1 MRGRSVST
9 TLGIVLTVA
18 AVVIVTGCSGR
29 SSSGD
34 LRIVAVAQID
44 QSGKTVSAQPDPP
57 APADPAGSGDAI
69 CPPLSIAVAGAVDGV
84 DSGPGVDIEN
94 GIQLAVDKHNDANP
108 GCQVQLKTFDTQ
120 GDPGRAEEVGRQIV
134 NDAFTIGMIG
144 PELSQDAQSTG
155 AIFDNA
161 GMVAVTASATAVGLA
176 DNGWR
181 TFFRGLG
188 NDGVQGTAVG
198 NYLRRE
204 LASER
209 VCVVDDGSEYG
220 LGLATA
226 VRDTL
231 GGAADPR
238 CAASLRGD
246 DEQSISDVVG
256 AIQSQ
261 SPDAVFFSGYAAQA
275 ATLVR
280 QLRDAGVTASFVGG
294 DAVKDDQ
301 FIAEAGGAA
310 ADSVLSCSCAPVPE
324 RFVEEY
330 TARFGTE
337 PGPFS
342 AGGYDLGTVLL
353 RGIDSGAITR
363 PALLEFVRNYDGQGL
378 QRRYQWTDTGELT
391 TTMVWIYRVQE

>member
-9 TLGIVLTVA
+9 TLGFVLTVA
-18 AVVIVTGCSGR
+18 AVVMVTGCSGR
-29 SSSGD
+29 DSSD
-34 LRIVAVAQID
+34 LRLVAVGQID
-44 QSGKTVSAQPDPP
+44 QAGKTVSAQSDPP
-57 APADPAGSGDAI
+57 AAADPAGSGDAI

-144 PELSQDAQSTG
+144 PQFSQDVQSTG

-161 GMVAVTASATAVGLA
+161 GMVAVTASATSVGLA

-188 NDGVQGTAVG
+188 NDGVQGAAVG

-204 LASER
+204 LGSER

-220 LGLATA
+220 LGLANA
-226 VRDTL
+226 VRETL

-246 DEQSISDVVG
+246 DQSITDAVG
-256 AIQSQ
+256 AIQGQ
-261 SPDAVFFSGYAAQA
+261 SPDAVFFAGYAPQA

-301 FIAEAGGAA
+301 FMREAGAAA

-324 RFVEEY
+324 GFVEEY
-330 TARFGTE
+330 TARFGAE

-342 AGGYDLGTVLL
+342 AGGYDLGPVLL

-363 PALLEFVRNYDGQGL
+363 PALLDFVRNYDGQGL

-391 TTMVWIYRVQE
+391 STMVWIYRVQQ

>member
-1 MRGRSVST
+1 LRGRSVST
-9 TLGIVLTVA
+9 TLGFVLTVA

-29 SSSGD
+29 GSSAD
-34 LRIVAVAQID
+34 LRIVPVGQID
-44 QSGKTVSAQPDPP
+44 QSGKTVSAQSDPP
-57 APADPAGSGDAI
+57 VPADPAGSGDAI

-84 DSGPGVDIEN
+84 ESGPGVDIEN

-144 PELSQDAQSTG
+144 PEFSQDAQSTG
-155 AIFDNA
+155 AIFDSA
-161 GMVAVTASATAVGLA
+161 GMVAVTASATSVALA

-204 LASER
+204 LGSKR

-220 LGLATA
+220 VGLAAA
-226 VRDTL
+226 VRETL
-231 GGAADPR
+231 GGVADPR

-246 DEQSISDVVG
+246 DQSITDAVG
-256 AIQSQ
+256 AIEGQG
-261 SPDAVFFSGYAAQA
+261 PDAVFFAGYAAQA
-275 ATLVR
+275 ATLAR

-294 DAVKDDQ
+294 DGVKNQ
-301 FIAEAGGAA
+301 RFIDEAGEAA
-310 ADSVLSCSCAPVPE
+310 ADSVLSCSCAPAPE
-324 RFVEEY
+324 GFVEEY
-330 TARFGTE
+330 TARFGAQ

-363 PALLEFVRNYDGQGL
+363 PALLEFVRTYDGQGL

-391 TTMVWIYRVQE
+391 STMVWIYRVQE